1 MSRFIHDD
9 FMLTNEAARSL
20 YHENAEGLPIIDYH
34 CHLNPQQIAED
45 IRFRDISDLWLSGD
59 HYKWRALRANGVA
72 EKYVTGDAPAW
83 EKFEKWAET
92 VPYTMRNPL
101 YHWTHIELMRTFG
114 IEKTL
119 SPATAREIFEECN
132 SMLAQ
137 PGFSAKGLIR
147 KFNVEAI
154 CTTDDPVDD
163 LRWHKKI
170 AQEPFGTKVL
180 PTWRPDKAIAIE
192 NPAAYKDYVE
202 KLGEAAD
209 MEIRT
214 YSDMV
219 EALRKR
225 HLYFEMAGCR
235 LSDHGLDTFHA
246 TDYTESEIEA
256 IFSKVMSG
264 QAPVAEELEKFR
276 SAGLHDLAV
285 MDAESG
291 WAQQF
296 HMGVI
301 RNNRSSLMRSFG
313 PDAGTDSILDLQC
326 AEAGNRF
333 FDRLDSEGK
342 LAKTILYCLNPKD
355 VETVITMAYN
365 FNDGSIPGKMQYGS
379 GWWFL
384 DQEDGMRKQM
394 NALSVLGLLP
404 RFVGMLTDSR
414 SFVSYTRH
422 EYFRRILCDLIG
434 ADIENGKL
442 PSGEMERI
450 SQMVKDISYYN
461 AKNYFN
467 F

>member
-1 MSRFIHDD
+1 MSVFINED
-9 FMLTNEAARSL
+9 FMLTNDAARSL
-20 YHENAEGLPIIDYH
+20 YHENAESLPIIDYH

-114 IEKTL
+114 IGKTL

-132 SMLAQ
+132 SQLAQ

-170 AQEPFGTKVL
+170 AEEPFGTKVL

-246 TDYTESEIEA
+246 ADYTASEIEA

-264 QAPVAEELEKFR
+264 QTPDAEELEKYR

-450 SQMVKDISYYN
+450 SQMVKDISYFN

>member
-1 MSRFIHDD
+1 
-9 FMLTNEAARSL
+9 
-20 YHENAEGLPIIDYH
+20 
-34 CHLNPQQIAED
+34 
-45 IRFRDISDLWLSGD
+45 
-59 HYKWRALRANGVA
+59 
-72 EKYVTGDAPAW
+72 
-83 EKFEKWAET
+83 
-92 VPYTMRNPL
+92 
-101 YHWTHIELMRTFG
+101 
-114 IEKTL
+114 
-119 SPATAREIFEECN
+119 
-132 SMLAQ
+132 MLAQ